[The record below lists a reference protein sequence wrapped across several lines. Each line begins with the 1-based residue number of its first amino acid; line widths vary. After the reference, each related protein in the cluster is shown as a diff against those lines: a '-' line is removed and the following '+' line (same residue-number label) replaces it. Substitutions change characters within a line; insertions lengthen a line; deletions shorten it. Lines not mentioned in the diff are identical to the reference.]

1 MAASLP
7 EGLHRAILSH
17 APLRAAEPIDD
28 HMLRLLV
35 NVIAFQVG
43 WFSCVLGAAH
53 GHAWLGPAVVFGLV
67 LLHVILS
74 KPRGL
79 EVFLVASAIAAG
91 LILDSLLVVAGA
103 FSPKR
108 LMLPSPLTTLWMLAL
123 WANFATT
130 LNVSLRR
137 LQEHA
142 YVAAALGAVF
152 GPLAYYSGARLGA
165 ADIHDPLAVSLLA
178 IAVAWAI
185 ATPVLLRLARQGQP
199 RPH

>member
-1 MAASLP
+1 
-7 EGLHRAILSH
+7 
-17 APLRAAEPIDD
+17 
-28 HMLRLLV
+28 MLRLLL
-35 NVIAFQVG
+35 NMIALQVG

-53 GHAWLGPAVVFGLV
+53 GYPWLGPPVVFGLIV
-67 LLHVILS
+67 LHMILS
-74 KPRGL
+74 KPRSL
-79 EVFLVASAIAAG
+79 EFFLVMSAIAVG

-108 LMLPSPLTTLWMLAL
+108 LVLPSPLTTIWMLAL

-152 GPLAYYSGARLGA
+152 GPLAYYSGARFGA
-165 ADIHDPLAVSLLA
+165 ADIHDPLAVSLLL
-178 IAVAWAI
+178 IAVAWGI
-185 ATPVLLRLARQGQP
+185 ATPALLLLARQRQA
-199 RPH
+199 